1 MKKTQWVQVQ
11 TWRELKQMKT
21 INMETD
27 ETDAMGTG
35 SDLEGTETDE
45 DHQQGNR

>member
-21 INMETD
+21 INKETD
-27 ETDAMGTG
+27 ETDAMGTD
-35 SDLEGTETDE
+35 SEWEGPETDE
-45 DHQQGNR
+45 VHKQGNR